1 MKVILKED
9 LKNLG
14 KCGDVKDVSD
24 GYARNYL
31 LPKNLVMEATSA
43 NMAKVEQEKK
53 KYAAKVAKEKGEH
66 EALAAKISAL
76 SITISRQVGEEDK
89 MFGAVTAEDIATE
102 IKAKGFEV
110 DKRKVHLPEPIKTLG
125 LHEVEIKLHHEVTAK
140 VKVEVVKQ

>member
-31 LPKNLVMEATSA
+31 LPKNLVMEATAA

-53 KYAAKVAKEKGEH
+53 KYAAKVAKEKSEY
-66 EALAAKISAL
+66 ETLAAKISAL
-76 SITISRQVGEEDK
+76 SLTISRQVGEEDK